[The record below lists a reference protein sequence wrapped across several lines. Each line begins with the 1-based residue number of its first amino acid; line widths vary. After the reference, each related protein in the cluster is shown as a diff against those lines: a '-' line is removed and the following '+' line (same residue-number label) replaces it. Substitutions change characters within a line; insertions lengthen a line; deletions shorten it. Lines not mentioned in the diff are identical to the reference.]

1 MNCIPSFKEFVFL
14 CCVNRSLSIDTIKRT
29 YSFKFFVL
37 FLIAKS
43 IDTEILNFL
52 KIKVNMEKTDTI
64 LPVLKPNFVVN
75 IMGPAVAFLL

>member
-1 MNCIPSFKEFVFL
+1 M
-14 CCVNRSLSIDTIKRT
+14 
-29 YSFKFFVL
+29 L
-37 FLIAKS
+37 FLIVNS

-64 LPVLKPNFVVN
+64 LTALKPKFVVN